1 VREIKPMGLGCT
13 EEEEEE
19 EAAAIVDGLIDRSS
33 AD

>member
-1 VREIKPMGLGCT
+1 MGLGCI

-19 EAAAIVDGLIDRSS
+19 EAAAIVDGWLDRSS